1 MSAAS
6 TQQHMIDP
14 IDLQLI
20 VAIQE
25 GLPIISRP
33 YALIAEQLGLNET
46 EIIERLSKLKQQ
58 GLIKRLGVIVK
69 HSRLGYQSNA
79 MVVFDIPNEIVSLKG
94 QQISRLDFINL
105 CYLRPRQ
112 GEQWPYNLFC
122 MIHGKSREQVLQ
134 QIEQLIDS
142 CAMKSYAHD
151 ILFSQRCFKQRG
163 AIYSPEKAN
172 LD

>member
-1 MSAAS
+1 
-6 TQQHMIDP
+6 MIDP
-14 IDLQLI
+14 TDLQLI

-25 GLPIISRP
+25 GLPIMSRP
-33 YALIAEQLGLNET
+33 YALIAEQLGLTET
-46 EIIERLSKLKQQ
+46 EVIERLSRLKQQ

-79 MVVFDIPNEIVSLKG
+79 MVVFDIPNELVSQKG
-94 QQISRLDFINL
+94 QQISQLTFINL
-105 CYLRPRQ
+105 CYLRPRH

-122 MIHGKSREQVLQ
+122 MIHGKSREKVLQ

-142 CAMKSYAHD
+142 CAMENYAYE

-163 AIYSPEKAN
+163 AIYSLSKPRAGSS
-172 LD
+172 

>member
-1 MSAAS
+1 
-6 TQQHMIDP
+6 MIDP
-14 IDLQLI
+14 TDLELI

-33 YALIAEQLGLNET
+33 YAYIAEQLELDET
-46 EIIERLSKLKQQ
+46 EVIKRLYRLKQQ

-69 HSRLGYQSNA
+69 HKRLGYQSNA
-79 MVVFDIPNEIVSLKG
+79 MVVFDIPNELVSQKG
-94 QQISRLDFINL
+94 QQVSSLEFINL

-122 MIHGKSREQVLQ
+122 MIHGKSRSKVLL
-134 QIEQLIDS
+134 QIEQLIVS
-142 CAMKSYAHD
+142 CTMKNYAYD

-163 AIYSPEKAN
+163 AVYSPKELQTRKR
-172 LD
+172 